1 MVTFEKNAI
10 VLRIETNSP
19 VQDWLNIQTG
29 FTSIMHELCKRL
41 DSKDP
46 LDNDLISYLP
56 QLQKEFL
63 DIDSRQLL
71 RLE

>member
-29 FTSIMHELCKRL
+29 FSSIMHELCKRL
-41 DSKDP
+41 DGKVP

-63 DIDSRQLL
+63 DIDSRQLF

>member
-29 FTSIMHELCKRL
+29 FTSVMHELCKRI
-41 DSKDP
+41 DSKHP

>member
-29 FTSIMHELCKRL
+29 FTSIMHELFKRL
-41 DSKDP
+41 DGKIP